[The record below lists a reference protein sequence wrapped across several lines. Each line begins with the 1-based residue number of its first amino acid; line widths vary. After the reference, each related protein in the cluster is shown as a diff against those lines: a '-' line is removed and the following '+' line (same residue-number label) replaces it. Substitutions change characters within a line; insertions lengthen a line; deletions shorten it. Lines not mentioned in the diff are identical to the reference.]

1 MKRVIVILTWLVIYL
16 YSVNGAVYY
25 VAPSGGSDSNAGTNI
40 AAPWATWQKAFDTAV
55 AGDTV
60 YFRGGVWYLQPGQTV
75 DLVNRDGTADNY
87 IHFFNYPGESPILD
101 GRDII
106 PTEPLPAQYTYS
118 GGPYI
123 DGSNY
128 IHWRGLTI
136 RNFKMVYERVFVQG
150 IVATNSNF
158 QIFENITVQNIE
170 GRGIYYSPWYAPDST
185 YFINVDVHDCGDVL
199 PLNDELGGWG
209 DGWNAGVEEGSYMLF
224 DGCRAW
230 ACSDDGFNI
239 WGAGL
244 IEMKNCWSFA
254 NGLMEGDGSGFKLN
268 PTEDTTLT
276 DLTRYMI
283 NNIAAFNAGNTGCGF
298 NENNLG
304 NVSLTCKIYNN
315 TAYRNN
321 LGFMTGG
328 NLTGPYKVN
337 DYRNNASYASRI
349 GYEVDYNDWAGGQM
363 YYDISNTWTDGVSF
377 TVSDADFVLVDSA
390 QCVTQMSASR
400 KADGSLPDIT
410 ALKLVPE
417 SDLVDA
423 GVNVGLPYFGSAPDI
438 GYSEYAP
445 IIADHTVVDLYDDI
459 PQQWIDSVKK
469 MNVFVPGMSHG
480 AGYFNGLLLLEQ
492 LDSKYGVDVWYH
504 TSPPATKSGSL
515 QIGRPGWGSV
525 NSTYTQTTRNNF
537 LSGVDEMNSGTND
550 IDYIIFGWSYE
561 ATWGSDPS
569 TGVNPTYNV
578 HWYGV
583 SDGGPDGNLPWG
595 LTADDYQYTGNRICM
610 DNFIDGFNYF
620 NDYFIT
626 EGYKTKLLFS
636 TLPVDGD
643 PAYGTVGT
651 ESGFQREIK
660 SQYLRDYITTHDN
673 IILFDYADILRYNN
687 NGEHYQL
694 AWNQSGTNRYY
705 SQIHPDNLVNLPN
718 TNNDPTMEDHIGGV
732 GAVRLGKAL
741 WWLFARMA
749 GWDGVSGGTQPEPET
764 DILTFSLSQQTEQAV
779 INTTNH
785 TVNIRVVYGT
795 DLTNLTPT
803 ITVSPGA
810 SINPASGVS
819 RNFTN
824 PVTYTV
830 SSGSVSQT
838 WTVIVTTAS
847 QPSSDVNVP
856 VLYVTRPLQYDGK
869 IVVIK

>member
-1 MKRVIVILTWLVIYL
+1 MKRLLGILFFIVLTALPVR
-16 YSVNGAVYY
+16 SAVYY
-25 VAPSGGSDSNAGTNI
+25 VAPTGGSDSNPGTE
-40 AAPWATWQKAFDTAV
+40 AQPWATWQKAFDTAI

-60 YFRGGVWYLQPGQTV
+60 YFRGGVWYLQQGQTV
-75 DLVNRDGTADNY
+75 DLVNKDGTASNY
-87 IHFFNYPGESPILD
+87 IHFFNYPGEAPILD
-101 GRDII
+101 GTNIT
-106 PTEPLPAQYTYS
+106 PEQPAVGQFTYS
-118 GGPYI
+118 GGLYI

-136 RNFKMVYERVFVQG
+136 RNFNMVYDRVFVQG

-158 QIFENITVQNIE
+158 QIFENITVHGIE

-185 YFINVDVHDCGDVL
+185 YFINVDVYDCGDVR

-209 DGWNAGVEEGSYMLF
+209 DGWNAGVEEGGYMLF

-410 ALKLVPE
+410 ALKLVPG

-469 MNVFVPGMSHG
+469 MLVWVPGMSHSL
-480 AGYFNGLLLLEQ
+480 GYQNGVNLLEAYNATYQ
-492 LDSKYGVDVWYH
+492 ATTWSSDP
-504 TSPPATKSGSL
+504 PPAYSESYL
-515 QIGRPGWGSV
+515 RLGRPYMSSINFWLEDVGDYCSV
-525 NSTYTQTTRNNF
+525 IDGQ
-537 LSGVDEMNSGTND
+537 ND
-550 IDYIIFGWSYE
+550 GGNPFTVVINGWSYE
-561 ATWGSDPS
+561 TTWNNAPGGGLDSVFDVHWAGDANGRWGLDAGDQALTGNATCMDTYLTAIGTYNNYFDTNEIPTIAVFS
-569 TGVNPTYNV
+569 TG
-578 HWYGV
+578 
-583 SDGGPDGNLPWG
+583 
-595 LTADDYQYTGNRICM
+595 
-610 DNFIDGFNYF
+610 
-620 NDYFIT
+620 
-626 EGYKTKLLFS
+626 
-636 TLPVDGD
+636 PVDD
-643 PAYGTVGT
+643 NAGT
-651 ESGFQREIK
+651 ENGFQRELKNAHIRE
-660 SQYLRDYITTHDN
+660 YVAADN
-673 IILFDYADILRYNN
+673 SRILFDYADILVHNNSGVRY
-687 NGEHYQL
+687 QS
-694 AWNQSGTNRYY
+694 AWNDDGTDRPHD
-705 SQIHPDNLVNLPN
+705 QIHPDNALDYDGSWNVVNE
-718 TNNDPTMEDHIGGV
+718 NDADGDHIGEV
-732 GAVRLGKAL
+732 GALRLGKAM
-741 WWLFARMA
+741 WWMLARIA
-749 GWDGVSGGTQPEPET
+749 GWDGMTTSAVAVDSTAT
-764 DILTFSLSQQTEQAV
+764 DILNFTLPQQTGAAT
-779 INTTNH
+779 INTSDH
-785 TVNIRVVYGT
+785 TVTIEIASGT
-795 DLTNLTPT
+795 DLTNLAPS
-803 ITVSPGA
+803 ITVSEGA
-810 SINPASGVS
+810 TISPASLTA
-819 RNFTN
+819 RDFTN
-824 PVTYTV
+824 PLTYTV
-830 SSGSVSQT
+830 TALDGTTTQV
-838 WTVIVTTAS
+838 WTVTVTTAS
-847 QPSSDVNVP
+847 APPGPGTAKSATYGNRWVVHGN
-856 VLYVTRPLQYDGK
+856 K
-869 IVVIK
+869 IVITE